1 MIYVGNA
8 PCSWGNLE
16 FQGLDEQSLDF
27 RQILDEISESGYAG
41 TELGDWGFLP
51 IEPKILHTELAT
63 RNLTMTGAFVPV
75 DFSDS
80 NCHAEGKARA
90 LRTAALLR
98 NVASETSP
106 PFVVLADDNGTHPIR
121 TKTAGRITPDLALPK
136 SKLEVFA
143 DGVNA
148 IAQAVTSQFG
158 LRCVFHH
165 HCAGFIETPQEIADL
180 MQLTDPNLVG
190 LVFDTGHYAFGAGKT
205 MGNTVM
211 DGVIR
216 FADRIWYV
224 HVKDCN
230 QAIAEE
236 ASSREWGYFESV
248 KNGVFCELG
257 HGVVPF
263 EILINWLRTM
273 SYNGFVTVEQDVLPG
288 MGSPMQSARRNREFL
303 AGLGL

>member
-16 FQGLDEQSLDF
+16 FQGLDGHLIGF
-27 RQILDEISESGYAG
+27 RQLLDELSESGYAG

-98 NVASETSP
+98 NVASETIP

-205 MGNTVM
+205 MENTVM

-236 ASSREWGYFESV
+236 ASSREWGYFDSV
-248 KNGVFCELG
+248 KNGVF
-257 HGVVPF
+257 
-263 EILINWLRTM
+263 
-273 SYNGFVTVEQDVLPG
+273 
-288 MGSPMQSARRNREFL
+288 
-303 AGLGL
+303 

>member
-16 FQGLDEQSLDF
+16 FQGLDGHPIEF
-27 RQILDEISESGYAG
+27 RQLLDELSESGYAG

-51 IEPKILHTELAT
+51 IEPKILHTELVT

-75 DFSDS
+75 AFSDS

-90 LRTAALLR
+90 LRTATLLR
-98 NVASETSP
+98 NVATEKMP
-106 PFVVLADDNGTHPIR
+106 PFVVLADDNGTHPVR
-121 TKTAGRITPDLALPK
+121 TKTAGRITPDLALSK

-148 IAQAVTSQFG
+148 IAQAVTSQTG
-158 LRCVFHH
+158 LRCAFHH
-165 HCAGFIETPQEIADL
+165 HCAGFIETPQEIEDL
-180 MQLTDPNLVG
+180 MQLTDPTLVG
-190 LVFDTGHYAFGAGKT
+190 LVFDTGHYVFGAGNT
-205 MGNTVM
+205 TENTVM

-216 FADRIWYV
+216 FAERIWYV
-224 HVKDCN
+224 HIKDCN
-230 QAIAEE
+230 LAIANE

-263 EILINWLRTM
+263 ENLINWLRTI

-303 AGLGL
+303 TGLGL